1 MHLIYGTVYMIH
13 MMIQIFK
20 RLSTLTSYTQL
31 DTSTLNLD
39 LLFKMDNILQA
50 CKFKE
55 RETLDRIQT

>member
-1 MHLIYGTVYMIH
+1 MHLIYGIVYMIH

-31 DTSTLNLD
+31 DTSTLNLN
-39 LLFKMDNILQA
+39 LLFKMNNILQA

-55 RETLDRIQT
+55 RETLDTIQT

>member
-1 MHLIYGTVYMIH
+1 MHLIYDTVYMIH

-55 RETLDRIQT
+55 LETLDTIQT